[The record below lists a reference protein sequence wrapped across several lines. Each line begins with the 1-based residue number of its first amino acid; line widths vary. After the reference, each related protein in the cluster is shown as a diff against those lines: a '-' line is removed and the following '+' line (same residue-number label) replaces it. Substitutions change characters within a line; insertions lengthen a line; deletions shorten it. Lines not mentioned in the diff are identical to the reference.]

1 MYLPVKRLLLPLF
14 AAFLTGCAAV
24 NRTSGEDSAPPGI
37 EVVQLGTM
45 RDISL
50 CSGVWFGAE
59 PTPEDLD
66 LARRRGVRRVLVIDE
81 AGPSQLESLCAE
93 LDLELERFRVSGPPE
108 DRGEMLAVMRA
119 LGEEDAGGDTL
130 LFSEDGS
137 MAAALFAAYR
147 ITYEGVPVDRALLEA
162 RRSGMRAGETEDLV
176 RELSAAPGPLPSASP
191 PR

>member
-1 MYLPVKRLLLPLF
+1 
-14 AAFLTGCAAV
+14 
-24 NRTSGEDSAPPGI
+24 
-37 EVVQLGTM
+37 
-45 RDISL
+45 
-50 CSGVWFGAE
+50 
-59 PTPEDLD
+59 
-66 LARRRGVRRVLVIDE
+66 
-81 AGPSQLESLCAE
+81 
-93 LDLELERFRVSGPPE
+93 
-108 DRGEMLAVMRA
+108 MLAVMRA